1 MKQIYQINLKNM
13 LEKITE
19 TVNYI
24 SERITDKPVIGIIL
38 GSGIGDLANE
48 IEPLVTIPYH
58 LIPNFPVSTVKGHQ
72 GQLIFGLLNGV
83 HVVAMQ
89 GRFHY
94 YEGYD
99 MQEVTFPIRVLKLL
113 GIKYLFVSNASG
125 GVNPEFEVGDIMLI
139 TDHINLMPNPL
150 LGANQEAFGP
160 RFVDMSEAYDK
171 QLLNIAKKN
180 ARHLG
185 IPFKTGVYVGV
196 SGPTYE
202 TPAEYKY
209 IHILGGDAVGM
220 STVPEVIVARHMKLP
235 VFAVSVI
242 SDLGVEG
249 KIMEISHQEVIEAV
263 GRVTPKLIAL
273 IKNMVAEVA
282 SL

>member
-1 MKQIYQINLKNM
+1 M

-58 LIPNFPVSTVKGHQ
+58 SIPNFPVSTVKGHQ

-94 YEGYD
+94 YEGYN

-125 GVNPEFEVGDIMLI
+125 GVNTEFEVGDIMLI

-150 LGANQEAFGP
+150 LGANQEEFGP

-171 QLLNIAKKN
+171 QLLSIAKKN